1 MKKFLALIICFCML
15 TACGDGNGKNISEMP
30 SVADGETGELITPD
44 ENDRD
49 YSLGEYRY
57 SHYGTK
63 LYFSD
68 DDYPKDLVLTLEKYF
83 IAFAENDFEKF
94 KSCLYP
100 LYVDEM
106 TAFLEE
112 NYSYGLEKSFET
124 QRESLTTKAG
134 ENFKITRLRL
144 EKTEGDSTELIQD
157 FFTSFDETFE
167 KDFYDTVKNDT
178 DNFYH
183 VTFYVMAENE
193 ENEEILMLSGYEIVI
208 AEKDGVYYTFG

>member
-1 MKKFLALIICFCML
+1 MKKLLILILCCCML

-44 ENDRD
+44 ENDEE
-49 YSLGEYRY
+49 YNLGDYRY
-57 SHYGTK
+57 SHDGTK
-63 LYFSD
+63 LYFND

-112 NYSYGLEKSFET
+112 NYSYGLEESFET
-124 QRESLTTKAG
+124 QRQNLTVKAG
-134 ENFKITRLRL
+134 DNFKITRLRL
-144 EKTEGDSTELIQD
+144 EKTDDDSEKMIQD

-167 KDFYDTVKNDT
+167 KNFYDTVKNDT

-183 VTFYVMAENE
+183 VTFYVMAENS
-193 ENEEILMLSGYEIVI
+193 ENEEVLLLSGYEIVV

>member
-1 MKKFLALIICFCML
+1 MKKLLILILCCCML
-15 TACGDGNGKNISEMP
+15 SACGNKIP
-30 SVADGETGELITPD
+30 YVAEGELGEIITPD

-63 LYFSD
+63 LYFNED
-68 DDYPKDLVLTLEKYF
+68 EYPKDLILTFEKYF
-83 IAFAENDFEKF
+83 RSFTENDFETF

-100 LYVDEM
+100 AYIDNM

-112 NYSYGLEKSFET
+112 NYSYGLDKSFEN
-124 QRESLTTKAG
+124 QRESLTEKAG
-134 ENFKITRLRL
+134 DNFKITRLRI
-144 EKTEGDSTELIQD
+144 EKTDGDSEEFIKE

-167 KDFYDTVKNDT
+167 KDFYTEVKNNTDT
-178 DNFYH
+178 LYH
-183 VTFYVMAENE
+183 ITFYVMAENS
-193 ENEEILMLSGYEIVI
+193 ENEEILLLSGYEIVF